1 MLYVRQDSEAW
12 SMWSATAHCVPY
24 CPDKFSRL
32 PLCTKDSVLLFFS
45 GAVWKSWASVSQ
57 LPCHLHHQAAHTVI
71 LHILLGIPSS
81 DLPLNPWMYNT
92 NLTLSTRNNV
102 KNWHWTCFI
111 GLISLEP
118 FPGLFKLFVHFT
130 VIVIFFHMA
139 PIPPLANKGWMG
151 LLRFFSFLLCNC
163 LLVW

>member
-32 PLCTKDSVLLFFS
+32 PLCSKDSVLLFSLGLFGRAGPPS
-45 GAVWKSWASVSQ
+45 LSYPAICITK
-57 LPCHLHHQAAHTVI
+57 LPTLSYCTSCWGFHPLTSPLTPGCITPTWHC
-71 LHILLGIPSS
+71 LLGTMSRT
-81 DLPLNPWMYNT
+81 DLF
-92 NLTLSTRNNV
+92 
-102 KNWHWTCFI
+102 HW
-111 GLISLEP
+111 S
-118 FPGLFKLFVHFT
+118 HFT
-130 VIVIFFHMA
+130 GTIPWTVQTLCSFYRNCHFFHMA
-139 PIPPLANKGWMG
+139 PIPSSANKGWMG

>member
-1 MLYVRQDSEAW
+1 MSYVRQDSEAW

-32 PLCTKDSVLLFFS
+32 PLCSKDSVLLFSS

-118 FPGLFKLFVHFT
+118 FPGLFKLFAHFT
-130 VIVIFFHMA
+130 VIVIFSIWLLFH
-139 PIPPLANKGWMG
+139 PQPTKGGWVSWG
-151 LLRFFSFLLCNC
+151 FFRFCSVIAC
-163 LLVW
+163 